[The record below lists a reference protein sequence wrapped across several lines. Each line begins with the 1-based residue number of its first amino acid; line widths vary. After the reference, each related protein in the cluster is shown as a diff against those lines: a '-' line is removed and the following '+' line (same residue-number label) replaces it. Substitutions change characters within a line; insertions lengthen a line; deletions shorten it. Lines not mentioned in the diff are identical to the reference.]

1 MKKSINNRIG
11 IQSHY
16 FRLLLPVF
24 AGLLSITC
32 NKTLVDDYSH
42 EMKIDSLPSNAVG
55 IKDVEHYLALSQSIN
70 TKGGE
75 VISIEPV
82 VDKSQDTLLYIV
94 NYAEGWV
101 ILSSD
106 MRTPVEIAAGE
117 SGSISLDKADR
128 TFLSWLNS
136 VAIDLKRV
144 RASSDREL
152 SFSKQEMQL
161 NINKWQNGN
170 YKYVDS
176 TELHKGHPLGE
187 WVYAFSEVY
196 PELLRQVPHMLIEHW
211 AQGYPYNQYCPL
223 DGNGNHYDVG
233 CGGVAAGAMLHHQYR
248 KNNYPTVFHG
258 IPMDSLSVSYY
269 SYSSNPDSLNATARY
284 LRAINDEMGLT
295 VLINYWQGGTFVL
308 PGSVSGLFSNYGY
321 NCSYSSYDSDI
332 LVSELLDNSPVI
344 VLAFDEWILN
354 LPDVTEGHYL
364 IVDGYNLRRWVTA
377 HHYVFQAGDQPVP
390 VMDDI
395 IVYEYGPT
403 FVQWVKMNWG
413 WGDIQTDSSWFA
425 LTGSWSTIN
434 GTYDTSRHMLYG
446 F

>member
-1 MKKSINNRIG
+1 
-11 IQSHY
+11 
-16 FRLLLPVF
+16 
-24 AGLLSITC
+24 
-32 NKTLVDDYSH
+32 
-42 EMKIDSLPSNAVG
+42 
-55 IKDVEHYLALSQSIN
+55 
-70 TKGGE
+70 
-75 VISIEPV
+75 
-82 VDKSQDTLLYIV
+82 
-94 NYAEGWV
+94 
-101 ILSSD
+101 
-106 MRTPVEIAAGE
+106 
-117 SGSISLDKADR
+117 
-128 TFLSWLNS
+128 
-136 VAIDLKRV
+136 
-144 RASSDREL
+144 
-152 SFSKQEMQL
+152 
-161 NINKWQNGN
+161 
-170 YKYVDS
+170 
-176 TELHKGHPLGE
+176 
-187 WVYAFSEVY
+187 
-196 PELLRQVPHMLIEHW
+196 
-211 AQGYPYNQYCPL
+211 
-223 DGNGNHYDVG
+223 
-233 CGGVAAGAMLHHQYR
+233 
-248 KNNYPTVFHG
+248 
-258 IPMDSLSVSYY
+258 
-269 SYSSNPDSLNATARY
+269 
-284 LRAINDEMGLT
+284 MGLT

-332 LVSELLDNSPVI
+332 LVSGLLDNSPVI